1 MGSIHKNTRKDKN
14 GRIVE
19 KPNWYAAY
27 YRADGTRAFKSTG
40 TPDKKLATRIMLQF
54 EEAEKQAKQER
65 LTMKRVRDTLS
76 EIYAS
81 VHGEELP
88 SDETESFLNQWIER
102 KQSELA
108 ESSYVN
114 YQKTIE
120 AFLEFIGPRK
130 DKPLDAIT
138 KTIVTDWRDSLLK
151 RVSPGT
157 ARKEIKILRAAFND
171 AVREGRA
178 RENPAAHVKLKK
190 NAGRQRVNFT
200 DLQIMTLLTKA
211 NQEWQAM
218 ILTCYYT
225 GARLG
230 DIASL
235 NWDNVDLNA
244 MEIHFSAIKTGQ
256 GMNLPLSDQLHEC
269 LIKLPSYDT
278 GGPVFPEAHATFVRA
293 GTSSLSRQFRK
304 IMYDAGLAEKPT
316 HKKTGDGRDAKRE
329 TSKYSF
335 HCLRH
340 SFVSNLKMSGAGD
353 SIAKELAGHSSD
365 AVSRIY
371 THGDGKVLRAAVNK
385 LPKLDLPSAKT
396 AKTDKTP

>member
-1 MGSIHKNTRKDKN
+1 MASIHKNN
-14 GRIVE
+14 G
-19 KPNWYAAY
+19 PNWYAAY
-27 YRADGTRAFKSTG
+27 YGPEGTRCFKSTG
-40 TPDKKLATRIMLQF
+40 TADKRLALQIALQY
-54 EEAEKQAKQER
+54 EETAKQARAER

-76 EIYAS
+76 GIYAS

-88 SDETESFLNQWIER
+88 ADETGPFLNDWLER
-102 KQSELA
+102 KESELA
-108 ESSYVN
+108 DSSLVN

-120 AFLEFIGPRK
+120 AFLDFIGPRK
-130 DKPLDAIT
+130 SKPLDSIT

-157 ARKEIKILRAAFND
+157 TRKQIKILRAAFND
-171 AVREGRA
+171 AVREERA
-178 RENPAAHVKLKK
+178 RENPAAHVKLKQNK
-190 NAGRQRVNFT
+190 SQTRLPFT
-200 DLQIMTLLTKA
+200 DMQMVSLLGAA
-211 NQEWQAM
+211 NQEWQGM
-218 ILTCYYT
+218 ILAAYTT

-235 NWDNVDLNA
+235 DWDNVDLQA

-256 GMNLPLSDQLHEC
+256 GMVLPLSDQLHEC

-278 GGPVFPEAHATFVRA
+278 GGPVFPAAKATYTRA
-293 GTSSLSRQFRK
+293 GSSSLSKQFRK
-304 IMYDAGLAEKPT
+304 IMHDVGLAPKPN
-316 HKKTGDGRDAKRE
+316 HRKIGDGRDAKRE

-371 THGDGKVLRAAVNK
+371 THGDPVALRAAVNK
-385 LPKLDLPSAKT
+385 LPKLNLPSAKT
-396 AKTDKTP
+396 DKTDKTP

>member
-1 MGSIHKNTRKDKN
+1 MASIHKNN
-14 GRIVE
+14 G
-19 KPNWYAAY
+19 PNWYAAY
-27 YRADGTRAFKSTG
+27 YGPEGTRSFKSTG
-40 TPDKKLATRIMLQF
+40 TPDKRLALQIALQF
-54 EEAEKQAKQER
+54 EEAAKQARAER

-76 EIYAS
+76 GIYAS

-88 SDETESFLNQWIER
+88 ADETGPFMKQWLER
-102 KQSELA
+102 KESELA
-108 ESSYVN
+108 DSSLVN
-114 YQKTIE
+114 YQKTIN
-120 AFLEFIGPRK
+120 AFLKFIGPRK
-130 DKPLDAIT
+130 SKPLDSIT

-157 ARKEIKILRAAFND
+157 ARKQIKILRAAFND

-178 RENPAAHVKLKK
+178 RENPAAHVKLKQ
-190 NAGRQRVNFT
+190 NESCTRLPFT
-200 DLQIMTLLTKA
+200 DVQMISLLGAA
-211 NQEWQAM
+211 NQEWQGM
-218 ILTCYYT
+218 ILAAYTT

-235 NWDNVDLNA
+235 DWDNVNLQA

-256 GMNLPLSDQLHEC
+256 GMNLPLSDQLHDC
-269 LIKLPSYDT
+269 LIRLPSYDT
-278 GGPVFPEAHATFVRA
+278 GGPVFPAAKATYARA
-293 GTSSLSRQFRK
+293 GSSSLSKQFRK
-304 IMYDAGLAEKPT
+304 IMHDVGLAPKPN
-316 HKKTGDGRDAKRE
+316 HRKTGDGRDAKRE

-371 THGDGKVLRAAVNK
+371 THGDPVALRAAVNK
-385 LPKLDLPSAKT
+385 LPKLDLPSAKI
-396 AKTDKTP
+396 AKTDKNP